1 MRYSGD
7 QCDYQFKDENRMGIY
22 RKHFHEANIIIVM
35 YYDSYL
41 LKLKFDFERQWKG
54 TSRTDV
60 GRAEKEIIS

>member
-1 MRYSGD
+1 
-7 QCDYQFKDENRMGIY
+7 MGIY

-60 GRAEKEIIS
+60 GRAEKDEVDDD